1 MSKKDEF
8 LRAAQHPC
16 ALLPSRC
23 GWVIV
28 TNLLILRQ
36 LYYGAKVHIF
46 LIIHKK
52 KEKNFRKTSNQVTR
66 LTEYQ
71 ISIWEN

>member
-28 TNLLILRQ
+28 TNLLIFRQ
-36 LYYGAKVHIF
+36 LYLGAKVRRF
-46 LIIHKK
+46 LITHKK
-52 KEKNFRKTSNQVTR
+52 KDENFRGASNQVAPSQSQPASAK
-66 LTEYQ
+66 L
-71 ISIWEN
+71 